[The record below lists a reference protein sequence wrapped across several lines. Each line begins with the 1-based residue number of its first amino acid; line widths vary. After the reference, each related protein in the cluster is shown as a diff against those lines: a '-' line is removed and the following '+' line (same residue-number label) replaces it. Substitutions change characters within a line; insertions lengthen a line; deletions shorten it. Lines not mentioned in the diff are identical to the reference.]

1 MNLNAIYG
9 MKFWHKKDRSRSK
22 WRNRPRLLPDRSENK
37 SVCTLW
43 SEHGFLLWSLL
54 GLAEENLTRGMYK
67 LSNLNGYWN
76 HIHVLEMKK
85 NMRLLFVGNY
95 DLVNFSGRSVIYFVS
110 DKRSYRPTLALLS
123 CGFSVISVSRLQETE
138 SADDS
143 SEMQIM
149 LAVRLVLA
157 LVFVLFSST

>member
-1 MNLNAIYG
+1 
-9 MKFWHKKDRSRSK
+9 
-22 WRNRPRLLPDRSENK
+22 
-37 SVCTLW
+37 
-43 SEHGFLLWSLL
+43 
-54 GLAEENLTRGMYK
+54 
-67 LSNLNGYWN
+67 
-76 HIHVLEMKK
+76 MKK